1 MKTLTKRGKDIT
13 HDWYVIDAKDQVLGR
28 ISTKIAAILRGKH
41 NPQFSPNLDLG
52 DYVVVI
58 NAEQVKLTRNKEL
71 QKTYDRYSGYPGGLK
86 QISYK
91 RMMSEHPEKIIENAV
106 KGMLPKNALGRQMLK
121 KLKVYCGEEHPH
133 IAQAPKTLS

>member
-41 NPQFSPNLDLG
+41 NPMFSPNLDLG

-58 NAEQVKLTRNKEL
+58 NADKVKLTRNKEL

-91 RMMSEHPEKIIENAV
+91 RMMSEHPERIIENAV

-121 KLKVYCGEEHPH
+121 KLKVYSGEEHPH